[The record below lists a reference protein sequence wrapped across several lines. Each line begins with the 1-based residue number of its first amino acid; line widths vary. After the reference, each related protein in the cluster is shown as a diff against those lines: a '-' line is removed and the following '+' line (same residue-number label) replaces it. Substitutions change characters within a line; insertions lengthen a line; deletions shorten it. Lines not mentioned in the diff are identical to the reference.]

1 MVYVQKL
8 QAASEVVGVYK
19 LRIGG
24 RVTMMADD
32 GEIEEESYGSGDF
45 DGSSVASGSI
55 GSVPEVPAPP
65 FRRPVPTSIA
75 QLVPLPQLPRSDPPL
90 APPGT
95 DRVYNIEITLATVSQ
110 QVDMLRN
117 EMQAEF
123 RSLRLKMFG
132 EGKDAED
139 SSDGDAAEGD
149 TLDEEGGDGITP
161 SPRVRATRQHS
172 AAPPVSVVPPPV
184 SRRSQARGR
193 FSNRR

>member
-1 MVYVQKL
+1 
-8 QAASEVVGVYK
+8 
-19 LRIGG
+19 
-24 RVTMMADD
+24 MADD
-32 GEIEEESYGSGDF
+32 AEIEEESYGSGDF

-75 QLVPLPQLPRSDPPL
+75 QLVPLPQLPRPHSDPPP
-90 APPGT
+90 AQPGT
-95 DRVYNIEITLATVSQ
+95 HRVYNIEITLVTVSQ

-132 EGKDAED
+132 GGKDAED

-149 TLDEEGGDGITP
+149 TLYEEGGDGITP
-161 SPRVRATRQHS
+161 SPRVRATT
-172 AAPPVSVVPPPV
+172 APPVSVAPPPV
-184 SRRSQARGR
+184 SRGSQARVR
-193 FSNRR
+193 FSKRG

>member
-1 MVYVQKL
+1 
-8 QAASEVVGVYK
+8 
-19 LRIGG
+19 
-24 RVTMMADD
+24 
-32 GEIEEESYGSGDF
+32 
-45 DGSSVASGSI
+45 
-55 GSVPEVPAPP
+55 
-65 FRRPVPTSIA
+65 
-75 QLVPLPQLPRSDPPL
+75 
-90 APPGT
+90 
-95 DRVYNIEITLATVSQ
+95 
-110 QVDMLRN
+110 MLRN

-161 SPRVRATRQHS
+161 SPRVRAT
-172 AAPPVSVVPPPV
+172 PPVSVVPPPV